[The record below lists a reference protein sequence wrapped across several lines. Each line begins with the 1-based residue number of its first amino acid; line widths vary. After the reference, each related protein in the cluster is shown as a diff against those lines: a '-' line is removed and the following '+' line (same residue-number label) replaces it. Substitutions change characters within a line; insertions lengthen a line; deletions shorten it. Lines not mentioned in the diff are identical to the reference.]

1 MMAGQRENLKLCKIQ
16 EILSNKRS
24 FTRQVM
30 TGIGIPLN
38 PTQPF
43 LSGPFAV
50 GVVGQRSLNI
60 RLVIVSEKTLCEDQG
75 RRLGSDHRNNISA
88 FGQILPSYVN
98 APLCYC
104 FSGDIIYS
112 FDLFCD

>member
-1 MMAGQRENLKLCKIQ
+1 MSQRENLKLCKIQ

-38 PTQPF
+38 PTQPV
-43 LSGPFAV
+43 LSGPFAAAPLALA
-50 GVVGQRSLNI
+50 LNI
-60 RLVIVSEKTLCEDQG
+60 RLVIVSEKTQCEDQG